1 MKKFRLLRADE
12 IDARIQSVNAQKKGC
27 VVLLYKDARCDMN
40 ILDETVGCENWQRS
54 HEIIDGNLY
63 CNVGINFKNE
73 NGFDS
78 WVWKQDVGTESN
90 TEKEKGQASDSF
102 KRACFNWGIGRELY
116 TAPFIWIPL
125 SDEEIVNGKCYTK
138 FIVKE
143 ITYNDKEEI
152 TSVII
157 VDGNGNQRYPKVNNQ
172 ANKQFNQQPQQPM
185 QQQAQLIKKE
195 QLEIINRQDDKV
207 KQFALKKFNVQ
218 ALNQLSM
225 QDAEYIINS
234 MKEKGTLK

>member
-12 IDARIQSVNAQKKGC
+12 IDARIQSVNVQKKGC
-27 VVLLYKDARCDMN
+27 GVLLYKDARCDMN

-63 CNVGINFKNE
+63 CNVGINFKNDD
-73 NGFDS
+73 GFDR

-116 TAPFIWIPL
+116 TAPFIWIQL
-125 SDEEIVNGKCYTK
+125 NDDEIVNGKCYAK

-152 TSVII
+152 KSVVI
-157 VDGNGNQRYPKVNNQ
+157 VDEKGNQRYPKVNNQ
-172 ANKQFNQQPQQPM
+172 PKSQPIQQPIKQNV
-185 QQQAQLIKKE
+185 QLITNE
-195 QLEIINRQDDKV
+195 QLEILNRQDDKV
-207 KQFALKKFNVQ
+207 KAFALKKFNVQ
-218 ALNQLSM
+218 SLNQLSM

-234 MKEKGTLK
+234 MQQKGTLK